1 MRNIFE
7 PQTCNLNSEKKSI
20 NASLLRVYNCY
31 RSNLGTKTL
40 HPNE

>member
-7 PQTCNLNSEKKSI
+7 PQTCNLNSEKGV